1 MYNLQSQHNC
11 IVNKSNDDNIDIK
24 VNHSRNA
31 ELELHSV
38 DRNIGKVSVNKRKI
52 HQSTV
57 LCLFIETNQIQ
68 NKHLQC
74 IHAASLANIILV

>member
-24 VNHSRNA
+24 VNHRRNA

-38 DRNIGKVSVNKRKI
+38 DRNIGKVSVNKHKI

>member
-24 VNHSRNA
+24 VNHRRNA

-38 DRNIGKVSVNKRKI
+38 DQNIGKVSVNKRKI

>member
-24 VNHSRNA
+24 VNYRRNA